1 MTGIFINYRTGD
13 ETFAAPVIDERL
25 RREFGD
31 DRVFRD
37 SRSLE
42 PGLDFPPEIW
52 YHLKRSVVL
61 LALIG
66 PRWLQ
71 LTDDS
76 GNRRIDDPKD
86 YVRREI
92 RRALKRDIRVIPV
105 LLDGGRMPT
114 EEELPADIRRLAR
127 RQFLPLHTRNLL
139 VDLQR
144 LVDELARIVPRA
156 GSGSGNGSAPASVA
170 TPETSQGVPAPP
182 PGGRYSAV
190 RITGDGQVFNGPITG
205 GDSHA

>member
-52 YHLKRSVVL
+52 YHLKRSTVL

-66 PRWLQ
+66 PRWLT
-71 LTDDS
+71 LADDS
-76 GNRRIDDPKD
+76 GNRRIDHPKD

-105 LLDGGRMPT
+105 LLDGGRMPA
-114 EEELPADIRRLAR
+114 EEELPHDIRRLAR

-139 VDLQR
+139 GDLQR
-144 LVDELARIVPRA
+144 LVDELGRIVPRA
-156 GSGSGNGSAPASVA
+156 GSAPGTASATTPAPGQAAPAA
-170 TPETSQGVPAPP
+170 PAN
-182 PGGRYSAV
+182 GRHSAV
-190 RITGDGQVFNGPITG
+190 HITGDGQVFNGPITG
-205 GDSHA
+205 GDSNG

>member
-37 SRSLE
+37 SRSLG

-52 YHLKRSVVL
+52 YQLKRSTVL

-66 PRWLQ
+66 PRWLT
-71 LTDDS
+71 LEDDS
-76 GNRRIDDPKD
+76 GNRRIDHPKD

-92 RRALKRDIRVIPV
+92 RRALKRDIRVIPL

-114 EEELPADIRRLAR
+114 EEELPHDIRRLAR
-127 RQFLPLHTRNLL
+127 RQFLPLRTRDLL

-144 LVDELARIVPRA
+144 LVDELARIVPRSGQSPESRTA
-156 GSGSGNGSAPASVA
+156 SAADPATGPGSPANG
-170 TPETSQGVPAPP
+170 
-182 PGGRYSAV
+182 RHSAV
-190 RITGDGQVFNGPITG
+190 HITGDGQVFNGPITG
-205 GDSHA
+205 GDSHG